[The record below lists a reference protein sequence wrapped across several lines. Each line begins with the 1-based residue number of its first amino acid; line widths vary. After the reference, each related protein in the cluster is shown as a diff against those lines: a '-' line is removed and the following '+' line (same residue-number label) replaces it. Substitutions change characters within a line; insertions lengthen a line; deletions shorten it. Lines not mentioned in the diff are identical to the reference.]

1 MTDGVRKLD
10 LLRGFYRAQARAS
23 GSESSELKEIASE
36 LKIANELKAQEE
48 VEITNATGSPYLQD
62 QSWQKKGVLLGSAE
76 ETDWKKVK
84 SYEEAHDKTLP
95 LSREN
100 LKKLNII

>member
-1 MTDGVRKLD
+1 MTDGVRKLEI
-10 LLRGFYRAQARAS
+10 LRSFYRAQSRAS
-23 GSESSELKEIASE
+23 GNENSELKD
-36 LKIANELKAQEE
+36 IANELKAANDLKAEEE

-62 QSWQKKGVLLGSAE
+62 QPWQKKGVLLGSAE

-84 SYEEAHDKTLP
+84 SYEETHDKTLP